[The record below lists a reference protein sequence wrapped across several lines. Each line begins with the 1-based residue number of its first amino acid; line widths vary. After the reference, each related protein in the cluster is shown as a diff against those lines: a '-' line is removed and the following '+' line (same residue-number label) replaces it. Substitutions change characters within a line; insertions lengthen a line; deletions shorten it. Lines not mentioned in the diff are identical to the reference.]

1 MFRLASAVALRRAA
15 LYALRLSFEAYL
27 PTNSSGS
34 GNNNN
39 NDRRLSAAGRPLPN
53 GPMDELCNIASR
65 SGSGMISAG
74 EEEAFAGAG
83 EDSATAAIISQR
95 ALVEVVDWAATT
107 WKDDADEVTRALKRE
122 IVAIAV
128 NGMKP

>member
-1 MFRLASAVALRRAA
+1 
-15 LYALRLSFEAYL
+15 
-27 PTNSSGS
+27 
-34 GNNNN
+34 
-39 NDRRLSAAGRPLPN
+39 
-53 GPMDELCNIASR
+53 
-65 SGSGMISAG
+65 MISAE

-83 EDSATAAIISQR
+83 EDSAAAAIISQR

-107 WKDDADEVTRALKRE
+107 WKDDADEVARALKRE